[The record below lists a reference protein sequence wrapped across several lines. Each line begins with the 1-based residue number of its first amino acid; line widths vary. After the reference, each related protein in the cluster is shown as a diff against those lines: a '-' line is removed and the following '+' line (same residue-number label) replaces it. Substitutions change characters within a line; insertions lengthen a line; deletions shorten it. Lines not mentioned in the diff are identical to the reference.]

1 MCLSPTNVCICPVVY
16 TGVYRRPSTDGEPI
30 DEPYASTELPHV
42 RSPIVRSSR
51 CPPAVPLSSLR
62 TGTESRNA
70 FHSPIPTVYMASDE
84 PFSEKLRVP
93 EALTF
98 DDVLLRP
105 KESRVEP
112 DDADM
117 TTRVS
122 TNVTIN
128 LPVLSAAMDTVT
140 EAELAIEMARNG
152 GLGVLHR
159 NMSVEETAEQVEQ
172 IKRAD
177 ELIIRDVV
185 TASPDQTVREVDE
198 MMERNGVSGAPV
210 VDDDGVV
217 LGIIS
222 GTDIRPYLEVGE
234 YDAVRE
240 AMTDEVVTTGE
251 DVTPRDALEL
261 MYEHKIERVPIVDGD
276 DRLTGL
282 ITMAG
287 VLARREY
294 DSAARDDDGA
304 LLAGVA
310 VGPFETDRAKAADE
324 AGADIVF
331 IDCAHAHNLD
341 VIDSAREIKAEIDA
355 DVVVGNVGT
364 REAAEEIIDFADG
377 IKVGIGPGSICTTR
391 IVSGSGMPQ
400 ITAVSEVADVASR
413 HDVPVI
419 ADGGIRYSGDAIKAI
434 AAGADAIM
442 LGSYFAGTDEAP
454 GRVITMNG
462 KRYKQYR
469 GMGSVGA
476 MNDGGGDRYL
486 KDEDEE
492 EFVPE
497 GVEAAKPYKGSL
509 ASELHQLVG
518 GMQSGMGYVGA
529 ETIPEFK
536 ERSEFVRVSS
546 AGQTESHAHDVVITD
561 EAPNYSPEN

>member
-1 MCLSPTNVCICPVVY
+1 
-16 TGVYRRPSTDGEPI
+16 
-30 DEPYASTELPHV
+30 
-42 RSPIVRSSR
+42 
-51 CPPAVPLSSLR
+51 
-62 TGTESRNA
+62 
-70 FHSPIPTVYMASDE
+70 MASDE
-84 PFSEKLRVP
+84 PFLEKLRVP

-122 TNVTIN
+122 TNATLN

-140 EAELAIEMARNG
+140 EAELAIEMARQG

-185 TASPDQTVREVDE
+185 TASPDQTVREVDR
-198 MMERNGVSGAPV
+198 MMEREGVSGAPV
-210 VDDDGVV
+210 IDEDDTV

-240 AMTDEVVTTGE
+240 AMTDEVVTAGE
-251 DVTPRDALEL
+251 DVTAREALQL
-261 MYEHKIERVPIVDGD
+261 MYEHKIERAPIVDDD

-282 ITMAG
+282 VTMAG

-294 DSAARDDDGA
+294 DNAARDDDGA
-304 LLAGVA
+304 LLAAVA
-310 VGPFETDRAKAADE
+310 VGPFETDRAQAADD
-324 AGADIVF
+324 AGVDIIF

-341 VIDSAREIKAEIDA
+341 VIDSAREIKSEIDA

-364 REAAEEIIDFADG
+364 REAAEAVADFADG

-400 ITAVSEVADVASR
+400 ITAVAEVADVATQ

-434 AAGADAIM
+434 AAGADAVM

-454 GRVITMNG
+454 GRIITMNG

-486 KDEDEE
+486 KEDEEDE

-497 GVEAAKPYKGSL
+497 GVEAATPYKGPIS
-509 ASELHQLVG
+509 SELHQLVG

-536 ERSEFVRVSS
+536 QRSEFVRVSS

>member
-1 MCLSPTNVCICPVVY
+1 
-16 TGVYRRPSTDGEPI
+16 
-30 DEPYASTELPHV
+30 
-42 RSPIVRSSR
+42 
-51 CPPAVPLSSLR
+51 
-62 TGTESRNA
+62 
-70 FHSPIPTVYMASDE
+70 MATDE

-112 DDADM
+112 DDADT

-122 TNVTIN
+122 TNVRLN
-128 LPVLSAAMDTVT
+128 VPVLSAAMDTVT
-140 EAELAIEMARNG
+140 EADLAIEMARQG

-159 NMSVEETAEQVEQ
+159 NMTPPEMADQIEEV
-172 IKRAD
+172 KRAD

-185 TASPDQTVREVDE
+185 TADPDQTVREVDE
-198 MMERNGVSGAPV
+198 MMERAGVSGAPV
-210 VDDDGVV
+210 VDEDDVV

-222 GTDIRPYLEVGE
+222 GTDIRPYLEVGDRDE
-234 YDAVRE
+234 VRE
-240 AMTDEVVTTGE
+240 AMTDEVITASE
-251 DVTPRDALEL
+251 DVTAREALEL
-261 MYEHKIERVPIVDGD
+261 MYEHKIERVPVVDED

-282 ITMAG
+282 VTMQG
-287 VLARREY
+287 ILARREY
-294 DSAARDDDGA
+294 DDAARSDDGSLVVGA
-304 LLAGVA
+304 A
-310 VGPFETDRAKAADE
+310 VGPFETDRAQIADE
-324 AGADIVF
+324 AGADVLF

-341 VIDSAREIKAEIDA
+341 VIDSAKEIKAEVDA

-364 REAAEEIIDFADG
+364 REAAEAVVDFADG

-391 IVSGSGMPQ
+391 VVSGSGMPQ
-400 ITAVSEVADVASR
+400 ITAVAEVADVATK

-434 AAGADAIM
+434 AAGADAVM

-462 KRYKQYR
+462 KKYKQYR

-486 KDEDEE
+486 KEDEEDE

-497 GVEAAKPYKGSL
+497 GVEAATPYKGPL
-509 ASELHQLVG
+509 AQELHQLVG

-561 EAPNYSPEN
+561 EAPNYSPDT